1 VFGRAA
7 AVRQAPGPWLRT
19 TSRVDQRVPCGVSDA
34 RRTKT
39 EVNPPDRPTGNFRL
53 AAPCPGWK
61 PHRRDLLDPPKC
73 GEGAWPWPVSCRIR
87 SRSLRTTSG
96 RKFDC
101 PPARDIEVARV
112 LDRGSGDRPRS
123 GRALIVVV
131 EPADLRDRH
140 RTPAPRRLHRAGPG
154 RILLQR
160 LMGSHRVVQVDN
172 QIPIGSSPEKSDIRG
187 TRGTAV
193 PYGLIRLSSGVGG
206 RCSGADL
213 NWARN
218 SDRSKC
224 RNGCSMRP
232 AAIGCAWG
240 RSPP

>member
-1 VFGRAA
+1 VAAAQDGRAG
-7 AVRQAPGPWLRT
+7 VLHLNGRPGRT
-19 TSRVDQRVPCGVSDA
+19 
-34 RRTKT
+34 
-39 EVNPPDRPTGNFRL
+39 
-53 AAPCPGWK
+53 CPGWK

-112 LDRGSGDRPRS
+112 LDRWSGDRPRS

-140 RTPAPRRLHRAGPG
+140 HTSAPRRLPRAGQG

-172 QIPIGSSPEKSDIRG
+172 QIPIGSSPEKSGIRG

-193 PYGLIRLSSGVGG
+193 PCGLIRPSSGVGG
-206 RCSGADL
+206 RCSSADWSCARTAIGRSAAMDVRGGQLPLDAPGADPL
-213 NWARN
+213 RELGGVTGAAGTAVLRNTARG
-218 SDRSKC
+218 SR
-224 RNGCSMRP
+224 
-232 AAIGCAWG
+232 
-240 RSPP
+240 

>member
-1 VFGRAA
+1 VTGYLEEGTINATSAGAAGVRPGPGSPASPATPDPAPGTDRLVGAKASVGRASA
-7 AVRQAPGPWLRT
+7 PDPGPSWAGAGLSARGGADSGPHLTDLPSPCRALRRALH
-19 TSRVDQRVPCGVSDA
+19 S
-34 RRTKT
+34 
-39 EVNPPDRPTGNFRL
+39 
-53 AAPCPGWK
+53 CPGWK

-101 PPARDIEVARV
+101 PAARDIEVARV

-140 RTPAPRRLHRAGPG
+140 HTPAPRRLHRAGPG

-160 LMGSHRVVQVDN
+160 LMGSHRVV
-172 QIPIGSSPEKSDIRG
+172 
-187 TRGTAV
+187 V
-193 PYGLIRLSSGVGG
+193 PLVTQGLRH
-206 RCSGADL
+206 
-213 NWARN
+213 
-218 SDRSKC
+218 C
-224 RNGCSMRP
+224 RRRP
-232 AAIGCAWG
+232 L
-240 RSPP
+240 RPPD